1 MSRVR
6 LAAAATLP
14 AAACSPSRTAW
25 GGVLRAVAWGW
36 NTLSRLI
43 TWAAGSFIFCAASAF
58 RQLGGFSL
66 RFYAAEEIELSRQ
79 LKRLA
84 RQRRQT
90 MTILHRHPLVTSVR
104 KTRLYTGLE
113 ILTFAARTILGGGRT
128 LRSAGGCYAWYDG
141 RR

>member
-1 MSRVR
+1 MFVDADSHPSPELFADVARAIR
-6 LAAAATLP
+6 GGRHLAGGSTL
-14 AAACSPSRTAW
+14 AFEDGR
-25 GGVLRAVAWGW
+25 GLLRAVAWGW

-43 TWAAGSFIFCAASAF
+43 TWAAGSFIFCEASAF
-58 RQLGGFSL
+58 RQVGGFSL
-66 RFYAAEEIELSRQ
+66 RFYAAEEIELSRR

-84 RQRRQT
+84 RQRRQW
-90 MTILHRHPLVTSVR
+90 
-104 KTRLYTGLE
+104 LE